1 VGRKV
6 LGFGRETRGLS
17 EDKRAE
23 VLKQVAPEDLIKFGL
38 IPEMVGRLPVVGVLD
53 PLDVDALIEI
63 MKRPKNALTKQYQK
77 LFQMEDV
84 ELVFEEAALRAIA
97 RIAKLRETGARGLRS
112 VMEETMINLMY
123 EIPSRDNVRKVII
136 SEDSIENSVEPEM
149 ILQRDRRAREA

>member
-1 VGRKV
+1 M
-6 LGFGRETRGLS
+6 
-17 EDKRAE
+17 AE
-23 VLKQVAPEDLIKFGL
+23 PLGL

-53 PLDVDALIEI
+53 PLDEEALIEI

-84 ELVFEEAALRAIA
+84 ELVFDEPALRAIA
-97 RIAKLRETGARGLRS
+97 RIAKERQTGARGLRS
-112 VMEETMINLMY
+112 VMEETMLNLMY

-136 SEDSIENSVEPEM
+136 SEETVLNHIEPEM